1 MFKVRVKVDCANG
14 VGAPQ
19 FATLCLS
26 LAGVLDAT
34 ICNDGALVLE
44 STASLGASLHSLN
57 LFLFVCF
64 YKKRIVWTSVFIS
77 LSSHVLDSLAHQL
90 LMWLPLTGTTGR
102 LNDGCGADHV
112 KTTQSAPKGMG
123 TFEPNELCA
132 SFDGDADRL
141 MSVALLLL
149 CCASVCANSF
159 LTSDDYILSL
169 SCLIH
174 NSGVSAFYI

>member
-1 MFKVRVKVDCANG
+1 MDCANG
-14 VGAPQ
+14 VGAPH
-19 FATLCLS
+19 FATLCAS

-34 ICNDGALVLE
+34 ICNDGALVSE
-44 STASLGASLHSLN
+44 VTASFEASLHSLN
-57 LFLFVCF
+57 HDCF
-64 YKKRIVWTSVFIS
+64 RKSIVWAS
-77 LSSHVLDSLAHQL
+77 LCIHLPSHVLDSLAHQL

-141 MSVALLLL
+141 MSVALLLF
-149 CCASVCANSF
+149 CCVSVCANSF
-159 LTSDDYILSL
+159 LTSDDFILSL
-169 SCLIH
+169 SCFDSQLWRVRVLH
-174 NSGVSAFYI
+174 VNVFYHS